1 MGWIDEVGYKYAA
14 QQSPYVKVPSCG
26 SFNAYLVYTHTHI
39 YIYIYI
45 YIHTYIMHMC
55 VYIYTDTYLFL

>member
-39 YIYIYI
+39 YVYI